1 MPGTAEGF
9 RGTYNTRSLILPWVK
24 VPHLAR
30 RLEDW
35 ITRRISAD
43 WQAFDQHPVH
53 LLESFVDIERF
64 QGTT

>member
-9 RGTYNTRSLILPWVK
+9 RGTYNTRSVILLWVK
-24 VPHLAR
+24 MPHLAR
-30 RLEDW
+30 RRLVW

-43 WQAFDQHPVH
+43 WQALDHHPVH